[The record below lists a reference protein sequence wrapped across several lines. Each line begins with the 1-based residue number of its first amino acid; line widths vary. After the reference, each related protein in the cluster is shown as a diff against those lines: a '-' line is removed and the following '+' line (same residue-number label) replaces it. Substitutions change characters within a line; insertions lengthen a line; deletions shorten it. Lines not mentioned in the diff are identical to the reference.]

1 MAGRGVAGARVLAAL
16 HTPAGDRAE
25 LQLRDDGVAGNNIAL
40 HSSSENIL
48 HAHTIIFQILT

>member
-40 HSSSENIL
+40 HSSSRKIL
-48 HAHTIIFQILT
+48 HAHKTLQIPT

>member
-1 MAGRGVAGARVLAAL
+1 MLAAL

-48 HAHTIIFQILT
+48 HAHTKHFRS

>member
-25 LQLRDDGVAGNNIAL
+25 LQLRDDGVAGNNN
-40 HSSSENIL
+40 NITQQQRDYFTR
-48 HAHTIIFQILT
+48 AHKIFQILT